1 MTKKEVVV
9 LNKSGI
15 HARPAA
21 LIVQTAGQFSSEI
34 QFARGEDRVNAK
46 SILGVIALGAS
57 YNTRLVVEA
66 EGTDEKEAIEAIAAV
81 FTNKFSTQ

>member
-34 QFARGEDRVNAK
+34 HFARGEDRVNAK

-57 YNTRLVVEA
+57 RNTKLVVEA
-66 EGTDEKEAIEAIAAV
+66 EGADEQEAVEAIVAV
-81 FTNKFSTQ
+81 FASKFSS